1 MGTFGVILGS
11 LHYMGLYIQ
20 LSAPLGQGGYAEVEN
35 HISSN
40 ALFTEVP
47 HDITAQSGQDVEMA
61 CSFRGAGSPSYS
73 LEIQWWYIRNHRE
86 WTDKQT
92 WTTNQVVPQEEMSK
106 DATKISV
113 VKVAGS
119 NISHKLRLSSVK
131 PSDEGT
137 YECRVID
144 FSDSKLRHHR
154 VRAYLRVEKGG
165 VSPAPQRH
173 LEAHSPAQEARKHQA
188 AHHGHHKPG
197 RELRKRSADENTADC
212 SESCAL

>member
-1 MGTFGVILGS
+1 MGAFGVILRS
-11 LHYMGLYIQ
+11 LHCMGLYIQ
-20 LSAPLGQGGYAEVEN
+20 LSASLRQAGSDDVEN

-40 ALFTEVP
+40 AVFTEVP
-47 HDITAQSGQDVEMA
+47 HDISAQSGQDVEMA

-92 WTTNQVVPQEEMSK
+92 WTTNQVV
-106 DATKISV
+106 
-113 VKVAGS
+113 KVAGS
-119 NISHKLRLSSVK
+119 NISHKLRLSNVK

-154 VRAYLRVEKGG
+154 VRAYLQVERADPPSHQGAT
-165 VSPAPQRH
+165 S
-173 LEAHSPAQEARKHQA
+173 QEDVLQSEHHKHQP
-188 AHHGHHKPG
+188 AHHAHHKPG
-197 RELRKRSADENTADC
+197 RELRKRSADDSTVDC
-212 SESCAL
+212 TESCAL